1 MKQTILKIIKK
12 IKRISLDDLIIL
24 SELDEKEI
32 RPILDELL
40 EEKMIF
46 KISSF
51 EYAYLKIAILQ
62 ENYPLSRVKLHKK
75 KVIKK

>member
-12 IKRISLDDLIIL
+12 IKRISWDDLIIL

-32 RPILDELL
+32 HPILDELL
-40 EEKMIF
+40 EEKTIV

-51 EYAYLKIAILQ
+51 EYAYLKTAISQ
-62 ENYPLSRVKLHKK
+62 EKFPPKQNEIKQEKKL
-75 KVIKK
+75 